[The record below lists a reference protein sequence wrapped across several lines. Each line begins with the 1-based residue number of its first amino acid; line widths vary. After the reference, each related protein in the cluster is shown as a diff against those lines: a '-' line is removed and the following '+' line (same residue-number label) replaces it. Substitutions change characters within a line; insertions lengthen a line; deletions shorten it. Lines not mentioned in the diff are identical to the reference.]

1 MVSIKTPLRLA
12 ALALPFTLTGL
23 AHATLPGWNYAELS
37 YAVDGHTSRLGTPVR
52 PDASGFALDGAASLN
67 DFFYL
72 RAGVTA
78 WDFSP
83 VMLGSIDT
91 QLQDWSRFGAGVHY
105 PLALHGVE
113 LDFWAEA
120 SLDRVGFQSIAG
132 NGFGYAAGVL
142 ASVNPQ
148 WTIGAW
154 YRGARTDTEMSGDD
168 IDIDPSAKGL
178 DLFYRI
184 NDRVQVRLGRY
195 WGELDLSTSGGL
207 DEELDIVVTEL
218 GLRYLFDGKVSPR
231 GTAAPDMLGYNS
243 LQFAYLL
250 SGESDLKGGGSPTEN
265 VDAESGFVLDGRV
278 APWQNVFLGAHYTAI
293 SYDLSDLTGSDNMVL
308 DDHLSIGPGVFY
320 TLDRGDLKA
329 SGYAQVTY
337 DRLTGVQGGII
348 AKGTG
353 FRVGVRGAIGMFDA
367 ELFFRK
373 AHTSESVSGQ
383 HIRFK
388 PEAYGLDV
396 AVSPFDNGLAFTLG
410 YLQQKTDIEA
420 GGFDVETDSQNWLLG
435 VRQSF

>member
-1 MVSIKTPLRLA
+1 MASFTKPIRLV
-12 ALALPFTLTGL
+12 ALTLPVALTTV
-23 AHATLPGWNYAELS
+23 AHAALPGWDYAELS
-37 YAVDGHTSRLGTPVR
+37 YAVDGKTSRLGAPIR
-52 PDASGFALDGAASLN
+52 PDVSGFAIDGAASLN
-67 DFFYL
+67 DFVYL
-72 RAGVTA
+72 RAGASA
-78 WDFSP
+78 WDFSLA
-83 VMLGSIDT
+83 MLGDIDA
-91 QLQDWSRFGAGVHY
+91 QVQDWSRFGAGVHY
-105 PLALHGVE
+105 PLALNSVE
-113 LDFWAEA
+113 VDLWAEA
-120 SLDRVGFQSIAG
+120 TLDRVGFQSVAG
-132 NGFGYAAGVL
+132 NGFGYAAGAL

-148 WTIGAW
+148 WTLGVW
-154 YRGARTDTEMSGDD
+154 YRGARTESEMSGDD
-168 IDIDPSAKGL
+168 IDIDPTAKGV

-195 WGELDLSTSGGL
+195 WGELDLSSSGGP

-218 GLRYLFDGKVSPR
+218 GLRYLFDGKALPR
-231 GTAAPDMLGYNS
+231 NTAAPEALGYNS
-243 LQFAYLL
+243 LQFAYAL
-250 SGESDLKGGGSPTEN
+250 SGDSDLEGGGTTEN
-265 VDAESGFVLDGRV
+265 VDTESGFVFDGRV

-293 SYDLSDLTGSDNMVL
+293 SYDLSDLTGSDSMVV

-320 TLDRGDLKA
+320 TLDSGDLKA

-337 DRLTGVQGGII
+337 DRLTGVQSGIV
-348 AKGTG
+348 ATGTG

-420 GGFDVETDSQNWLLG
+420 GFDVETDSQNWLLG